1 MLFETALKGG
11 SQALGVATPGLA
23 EGGFADIV
31 SLDAGNV
38 ALAGRSGDAI
48 LDSWIFGAGRSLVDC
63 VWARGRK
70 VVQNGRHHARETIAL
85 AFSSKAGRTAGRMSF
100 EPKPGVQGA
109 ALYQRIRNDL
119 EARIMSGAWPPGH
132 RVPFEHELMETYS
145 CSRMTV
151 NKVLSAL
158 AETGLVVRR
167 RRAGSFVSRPRVQSA
182 ILQIPDLKAEVEK
195 RGERYGYRLLEL
207 HKRVASVH
215 DKARLGVGGR
225 ATVLALRC
233 RHEAEGQPFAIEDR
247 LINAAGGAGRAQT
260 GFFDHAAE
268 HLAGRPRAL
277 DRGRASHHRLQR
289 RQERRG
295 GSRD

>member
-1 MLFETALKGG
+1 
-11 SQALGVATPGLA
+11 
-23 EGGFADIV
+23 
-31 SLDAGNV
+31 
-38 ALAGRSGDAI
+38 
-48 LDSWIFGAGRSLVDC
+48 
-63 VWARGRK
+63 
-70 VVQNGRHHARETIAL
+70 
-85 AFSSKAGRTAGRMSF
+85 MSF

-158 AETGLVVRR
+158 ADSGLVVRR
-167 RRAGSFVSRPRVQSA
+167 RRAGSFVARPRVQSA

-207 HKRVASVH
+207 HKRAASVH

-225 ATVLALRC
+225 ATILVLCC

-247 LINAAGGAGRAQT
+247 LINVQAVPDALKQDFSITPPNTWLVGHVPWT
-260 GFFDHAAE
+260 EAE
-268 HLAGRPRAL
+268 HRITACNADKRVAADLGIDLGAACL
-277 DRGRASHHRLQR
+277 VI
-289 RQERRG
+289 ERRTWRNG
-295 GSRD
+295 EPITAVRITHPGKLYDLIARFTPTG